1 MNLATSHRLSLF
13 TQIENMFFTDE
24 KKRERERERKIGV
37 IQSQGKS
44 KGNFMENDDNYWTWM
59 WGKKV
64 VLKWMISKLCH
75 INVCVYVCVCAC
87 AEFLFMKVHDITPI
101 STFFF
106 EGFQQVDSRLYERER
121 HNQPRLQ
128 TF

>member
-44 KGNFMENDDNYWTWM
+44 KGNFMENDDNY
-59 WGKKV
+59 
-64 VLKWMISKLCH
+64 
-75 INVCVYVCVCAC
+75 
-87 AEFLFMKVHDITPI
+87 
-101 STFFF
+101 
-106 EGFQQVDSRLYERER
+106 
-121 HNQPRLQ
+121 
-128 TF
+128 